1 MVGRRPD
8 AAGTSS
14 AVMTTGSSP
23 FARRAAETF
32 AAIADNFRALDAHA
46 GTVAAMAEAVTAAL
60 RAGNTIFFCGNGG
73 SAADSQHL
81 AAELLGR
88 YRLDRAPLPAV
99 ALTVDTSALTA
110 IGNDFGFDDI
120 FARQLRGLGKRGDV
134 LVALTTSGNSPNVMK
149 AVAAAREMGVTVLGF
164 TGGSGGALKDA
175 SDIALVV
182 PASRTD
188 RIQEMHIA
196 CGHLICELVEE
207 TLAAG

>member
-1 MVGRRPD
+1 
-8 AAGTSS
+8 
-14 AVMTTGSSP
+14 MTTGSSP
-23 FARRAAETF
+23 FARRATETF
-32 AAIADNFRALDAHA
+32 AAIAENFRALDAHA

-60 RAGNTIFFCGNGG
+60 RAGNTVFFCGNGG

-164 TGGSGGALKDA
+164 TGGGGGALKDA